1 MFSVAPKQVE
11 PTIVPKKGRKNK
23 EIALEHFEKSMEKI
37 EGSVIS
43 IEAIIKMSDPTVIE
57 MRKQLR
63 VALREVKEVR
73 KFLTKYKNIQYKPK
87 RTRESHNTGLEKLR
101 PISESMAIFAGSS
114 LPQGEEWEY
123 GVTQKSRYDVTNV
136 LCAYIA
142 NNELRDPTN
151 RTIITP
157 DAKLKELLKVEDD
170 IVLKYP
176 TMQKYLKN
184 CFEEVVAE
192 PTTVPEDKEIKRGR
206 KPKDKVVDEVKPVKK
221 APKKNKENNPPKAK
235 TTKKKMKEIVEEESE
250 SEVEETTTTTTS
262 KSKK

>member
-37 EGSVIS
+37 EGSVAA
-43 IEAIIKMSDPTVIE
+43 IEAIIKLSDPTVIE

-63 VALREVKEVR
+63 NALREVKEVR

-101 PISESMAIFAGSS
+101 PISESMALFVDGA
-114 LPQGEEWEY
+114 LPECEGWEY

-136 LCAYIA
+136 LCNYIKQ
-142 NNELRDPTN
+142 NELRDPNN

-157 DAKLKELLKVEDD
+157 DAKLKELLQVEEDV
-170 IVLKYP
+170 VLKYP

-184 CFEEVVAE
+184 CFEEITE
-192 PTTVPEDKEIKRGR
+192 PLTPPEEKDTKRGR
-206 KPKDKVVDEVKPVKK
+206 KPKDNKEPKTNEDNKVVKK
-221 APKKNKENNPPKAK
+221 TVKKNKENNPPKIK
-235 TTKKKMKEIVEEESE
+235 VKKETTKAKK
-250 SEVEETTTTTTS
+250 
-262 KSKK
+262 